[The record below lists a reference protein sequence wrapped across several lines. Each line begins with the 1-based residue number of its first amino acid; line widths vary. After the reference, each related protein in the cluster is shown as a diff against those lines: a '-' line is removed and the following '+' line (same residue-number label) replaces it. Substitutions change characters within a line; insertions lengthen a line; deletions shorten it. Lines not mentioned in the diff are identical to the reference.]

1 MTSPGDPPE
10 ATAERALGAIPG
22 PVLVF
27 GGPCSNLEATTAVLA
42 EARRRGFP
50 PARVICTGDVVAY
63 CADAQATVDAVR
75 AAGIHVVMGN
85 CEESLGFDKAD
96 CGCGFPQGSTCDRLA
111 GQWFAY
117 ARATLDDGAR
127 AWMRALPRR
136 LRLTLNAR
144 RLAVIHGGGG
154 DIGRY
159 VFASTP
165 AADKAAELDRLE
177 ADGVIGGHAGLPFTD
192 LVDGRLW
199 HNAGAV
205 GVPANDGTP
214 RVWFSVLAP
223 EGDGIAITH
232 HALDYDHARAAAKMR
247 AAGLP
252 AAYARTLEDGLWPDM
267 GVLPEPERRL
277 RAQPL
282 TPWAVLWSAADRS
295 ASR

>member
-1 MTSPGDPPE
+1 MTPGQPPG
-10 ATAERALGAIPG
+10 AAERDLGAFSEPIF
-22 PVLVF
+22 VF

-50 PARVICTGDVVAY
+50 PARTLCTGDVVAY

-75 AAGIHVVMGN
+75 AAGVHVVMGN

-96 CGCGFPQGSTCDRLA
+96 CGCGFPEGSTCDRLA

-154 DIGRY
+154 DIARY
-159 VFASTP
+159 VFAST
-165 AADKAAELDRLE
+165 AAQDKAAELDRLD

-199 HNAGAV
+199 HNAGSV
-205 GVPANDGTP
+205 GLPANDGTP
-214 RVWFSVLAP
+214 RAWFSVLAP
-223 EGDGIAITH
+223 LGDGIAITH

-252 AAYARTLEDGLWPDM
+252 AAYAQTLEDGLWPDM
-267 GVLPEPERRL
+267 RVLPEPERRL
-277 RAQPL
+277 RAHPL
-282 TPWAVLWSAADRS
+282 TPAAVHWSAPGRRAAR
-295 ASR
+295 

>member
-1 MTSPGDPPE
+1 VTAGGPPE
-10 ATAERALGAIPG
+10 AAERDLGSFSEPIF
-22 PVLVF
+22 VF

-50 PARVICTGDVVAY
+50 PARIICTGDVVAY

-75 AAGIHVVMGN
+75 AAQIHVVMGN

-111 GQWFAY
+111 GQWFAH

-136 LRLTLNAR
+136 LRLTMNGR

-159 VFASTP
+159 VFAST
-165 AADKAAELDRLE
+165 AAQDKAAELDRLD

-199 HNAGAV
+199 HNAGNV
-205 GVPANDGTP
+205 GLPANDGTP
-214 RVWFSVLAP
+214 RAWFSVLAP
-223 EGDGIAITH
+223 LGDGIAITH
-232 HALDYDHARAAAKMR
+232 HPLDYDHARAAAKMR

-267 GVLPEPERRL
+267 RVLPEAERRL
-277 RAQPL
+277 RARPL
-282 TPWAVLWSAADRS
+282 SPGAVHWSAPGRRAAR
-295 ASR
+295 

>member
-1 MTSPGDPPE
+1 MSPGRPPE
-10 ATAERALGAIPG
+10 AAERDLGSFCEPIF
-22 PVLVF
+22 VF

-50 PARVICTGDVVAY
+50 PARIICTGDVVAY

-96 CGCGFPQGSTCDRLA
+96 CGCGFPEGSTCDRLA
-111 GQWFAY
+111 GQWFAH
-117 ARATLDDGAR
+117 ARATLDDGAKS
-127 AWMRALPRR
+127 WMRALPRR
-136 LRLTLNAR
+136 LRLTLNRR

-154 DIGRY
+154 DIARY

-165 AADKAAELDRLE
+165 AADKTAELDRLD

-192 LVDGRLW
+192 LVEDRLW
-199 HNAGAV
+199 HNAGSV
-205 GVPANDGTP
+205 GLPANDGTP
-214 RVWFSVLAP
+214 RAWFSVLAP
-223 EGDGIAITH
+223 GGDGIAITH
-232 HALDYDHARAAAKMR
+232 HPLDYDHARAAAKMR

-267 GVLPEPERRL
+267 RVLPEAERRL
-277 RAQPL
+277 RARPL
-282 TPWAVLWSAADRS
+282 TPGAVHWSAGERRGAR
-295 ASR
+295 

>member
-1 MTSPGDPPE
+1 MSPGQPPE
-10 ATAERALGAIPG
+10 AAERDLGAFPEPI
-22 PVLVF
+22 LVF

-50 PARVICTGDVVAY
+50 PARIICTGDVVAY

-96 CGCGFPQGSTCDRLA
+96 CGCGFPEGSTCDRLA
-111 GQWFAY
+111 GQWFAH

-136 LRLTLNAR
+136 LRLTMNAR
-144 RLAVIHGGGG
+144 RLAVIHGGGD
-154 DIGRY
+154 DIARY
-159 VFASTP
+159 VFAST
-165 AADKAAELDRLE
+165 AAQDKAAELDRLD

-192 LVDGRLW
+192 LVEDRLW
-199 HNAGAV
+199 HNAGSV
-205 GVPANDGTP
+205 GLPANDGTP
-214 RVWFSVLAP
+214 RAWFSVLAP
-223 EGDGIAITH
+223 GGDGIAITH
-232 HALDYDHARAAAKMR
+232 HPLDYDHARAAAKMR

-267 GVLPEPERRL
+267 RVLPEAERRL
-277 RAQPL
+277 RARPL
-282 TPWAVLWSAADRS
+282 TPAAVHWSAPGRRAAR
-295 ASR
+295 

>member
-1 MTSPGDPPE
+1 MSPGRPPE
-10 ATAERALGAIPG
+10 AAERDLGSFCEPIF
-22 PVLVF
+22 VF

-50 PARVICTGDVVAY
+50 PARIICTGDVVAY

-75 AAGIHVVMGN
+75 AAGVHVVMGN

-96 CGCGFPQGSTCDRLA
+96 CGCGFPRGSTCDRLA
-111 GQWFAY
+111 GQWFAH

-154 DIGRY
+154 DIARY

-165 AADKAAELDRLE
+165 AADKAAELDRLD

-199 HNAGAV
+199 HNAGSV
-205 GVPANDGTP
+205 GLPANDGTP
-214 RVWFSVLAP
+214 RAWFSVLAP
-223 EGDGIAITH
+223 LGDGIAITH
-232 HALDYDHARAAAKMR
+232 HPLDYDHARAAAKMR

-267 GVLPEPERRL
+267 RVLPEAERRL
-277 RAQPL
+277 RARPL
-282 TPWAVLWSAADRS
+282 TPRAVHWSAPGRS
-295 ASR
+295 TAR

>member
-1 MTSPGDPPE
+1 MTPGGPPG
-10 ATAERALGAIPG
+10 AAAERDLGAFSEPIF
-22 PVLVF
+22 VF

-50 PARVICTGDVVAY
+50 PARIICTGDVVAY

-75 AAGIHVVMGN
+75 AAGVHVVMGN

-111 GQWFAY
+111 GQWFAH

-144 RLAVIHGGGG
+144 RLAVIHGGGD
-154 DIGRY
+154 DIARY
-159 VFASTP
+159 VFAST
-165 AADKAAELDRLE
+165 AAQDKAAELDRLD

-199 HNAGAV
+199 HNAGSV
-205 GVPANDGTP
+205 GLPANDGTP
-214 RVWFSVLAP
+214 RAWFSVLAP
-223 EGDGIAITH
+223 LGDGIAVTH
-232 HALDYDHARAAAKMR
+232 HPLDYDHARAAAKMR

-252 AAYARTLEDGLWPDM
+252 AAYAQTLEDGLWPDM
-267 GVLPEPERRL
+267 RVLPEPERRL
-277 RAQPL
+277 CARPL
-282 TPWAVLWSAADRS
+282 TPGAVHWSAGERRAAR
-295 ASR
+295 

>member
-1 MTSPGDPPE
+1 MSPGQPPE
-10 ATAERALGAIPG
+10 AAERDLGAFAQPIF
-22 PVLVF
+22 VF

-50 PARVICTGDVVAY
+50 PARIICTGDVVAY

-111 GQWFAY
+111 GQWFAH

-136 LRLTLNAR
+136 LRLTMNGR

-154 DIGRY
+154 DIARY

-165 AADKAAELDRLE
+165 AADKAAELDRLD

-192 LVDGRLW
+192 LVEDRLW
-199 HNAGAV
+199 HNAGSV
-205 GVPANDGTP
+205 GLPANDGTP
-214 RVWFSVLAP
+214 RAWFSVLAP
-223 EGDGIAITH
+223 GGDGIAITH
-232 HALDYDHARAAAKMR
+232 HPLDYDHARAAAKMR

-267 GVLPEPERRL
+267 RVLPEAERRL
-277 RAQPL
+277 RARPL
-282 TPWAVLWSAADRS
+282 TPGAVHWSAGERRAAR
-295 ASR
+295 

>member
-1 MTSPGDPPE
+1 MTPGGPPG
-10 ATAERALGAIPG
+10 AAAERDLGAFSEPIF
-22 PVLVF
+22 VF

-50 PARVICTGDVVAY
+50 PARTLCTGDVVAY

-96 CGCGFPQGSTCDRLA
+96 CGCGFPEGSTCDRLA

-144 RLAVIHGGGG
+144 RLAVIHGGGD
-154 DIGRY
+154 DIARY
-159 VFASTP
+159 VFAST
-165 AADKAAELDRLE
+165 AAQDKAAELDRLD

-199 HNAGAV
+199 HNAGSV
-205 GVPANDGTP
+205 GLPANDGTP
-214 RVWFSVLAP
+214 RAWFSVLAP
-223 EGDGIAITH
+223 LGDGLAVTH
-232 HALDYDHARAAAKMR
+232 HPLDYDHARAAAKMR

-252 AAYARTLEDGLWPDM
+252 AAYAQTLEDGLWPDM
-267 GVLPEPERRL
+267 RVLPEAERRL
-277 RAQPL
+277 RAHPL
-282 TPWAVLWSAADRS
+282 TPAAVHWSAPGRRAAR
-295 ASR
+295 

>member
-1 MTSPGDPPE
+1 MTPGGPPG
-10 ATAERALGAIPG
+10 AAAERDLGAFSEPIF
-22 PVLVF
+22 VF

-50 PARVICTGDVVAY
+50 PARTLCTGDVVAY

-75 AAGIHVVMGN
+75 AAGVHVVMGN

-154 DIGRY
+154 DIARY

-165 AADKAAELDRLE
+165 AADKAAELDRLD

-199 HNAGAV
+199 HNAGSV
-205 GVPANDGTP
+205 GLPANDGTP
-214 RVWFSVLAP
+214 RAWFSVLAP
-223 EGDGIAITH
+223 LGDGIAVTH
-232 HALDYDHARAAAKMR
+232 HPLDYDHARAAAKMR

-267 GVLPEPERRL
+267 RVLPEPERRL
-277 RAQPL
+277 RAHPL
-282 TPWAVLWSAADRS
+282 TPAAVHWSAPGRRAAR
-295 ASR
+295 